1 MRQSNLKNSRF
12 VDFYSDS
19 SMVFWTRKLNITQ
32 QQLSDAILNTGS
44 LCIQDIKKY
53 LGIVKPAFSFFEL
66 FSLKKQ
72 AKTEID

>member
-1 MRQSNLKNSRF
+1 MEQSNIKNSQF

-44 LCIQDIKKY
+44 LSVQDIKRY
-53 LGIVKPAFSFFEL
+53 LGIVKPAFSFYEL
-66 FSLKKQ
+66 FNKKKP
-72 AKTEID
+72 AKQEL